1 MLVGTSPE
9 VGPPPPQTRPM
20 GLQVG
25 GATSGPPGLAP
36 LKDVLAGAGPEGGA
50 GLGHGELIQL
60 CLGLLSGLSR
70 LVEGIVGHCVG
81 RGRVLW
87 GALWRV
93 AYRGRV
99 RAMPSLS
106 GGYLSLQLLV
116 GGGLLRWLLLCGS
129 LILQGLAQAEGV
141 VQVRVRT
148 VRILSGSSLSSC
160 NLWPEG
166 WFQGV
171 GLSYFVSLV

>member
-106 GGYLSLQLLV
+106 GG
-116 GGGLLRWLLLCGS
+116 
-129 LILQGLAQAEGV
+129 
-141 VQVRVRT
+141 
-148 VRILSGSSLSSC
+148 SLSSC
-160 NLWPEG
+160 SSFSVAVSSSTVLPSCN
-166 WFQGV
+166 F
-171 GLSYFVSLV
+171 LSVAVFSSTVLPTCGCSFVAVSSCRALLRLRASCR